1 MQQFGPSFYALERL
15 WPKVAH
21 DWAEYT
27 KSKACCTICR
37 DLVGEG
43 VKCRGCNY
51 HVHRKCLSGTQDY
64 CTQERIGFDLAQAL
78 MYAMADRRAGGSR
91 HMLCSWVEDRPGY
104 VGCANWYLRQLTLCS
119 FGLAYRMQWQATLP

>member
-15 WPKVAH
+15 WPRVAH

-37 DLVGEG
+37 ELVGEG

-78 MYAMADRRAGGSR
+78 MYAMADGQVVGGLCWPQIGRGSNSLLVLDTCCVYMWR
-91 HMLCSWVEDRPGY
+91 IGLAMLA
-104 VGCANWYLRQLTLCS
+104 ANW
-119 FGLAYRMQWQATLP
+119 